1 MTTSVSLS
9 MGQSILLSGLAAIA
23 LVYVAYFRIWTA
35 LAVAS
40 DFLFAVALAVC
51 VTSVIAPGVFDVVSR
66 AIIDR
71 SPLPAAL
78 DEADAQVEALAA
90 LPGELIDRALARIGF
105 GDDADDGSAAEAV
118 VEPPLT
124 PFETAMAAAGPTSS
138 TSAIPAMPPV
148 PPSPGITPSAPARSD
163 SIDAIAAIGDDPL
176 SAEAPPVEGF
186 FTRSIRP
193 SVEGLVAL
201 VLRGST
207 LVVSGLLLIL
217 SLASRASTTT
227 AKRLRTLAERIDAL
241 EARHDAGPLASVGA
255 A

>member
-1 MTTSVSLS
+1 MSTSVSLS
-9 MGQSILLSGLAAIA
+9 MGQSILLSGLAVIA

-40 DFLFAVALAVC
+40 DLLFAVALTVC
-51 VTSVIAPGVFDVVSR
+51 VISVVAPGVFDVVSR

-71 SPLPAAL
+71 SPLPTAL
-78 DEADAQVEALAA
+78 HEADAQVEALAA
-90 LPGELIDRALARIGF
+90 LPGELIDRALEQIGF
-105 GDDADDGSAAEAV
+105 GDDADEGSASEAV
-118 VEPPLT
+118 IEPPLT
-124 PFETAMAAAGPTSS
+124 PFETAMASAGPTSS
-138 TSAIPAMPPV
+138 TTAIPAIPPV
-148 PPSPGITPSAPARSD
+148 PPSPGISPGVPALGEST
-163 SIDAIAAIGDDPL
+163 DAIPSTGDDPL
-176 SAEAPPVEGF
+176 AGEAPPVEGF

-227 AKRLRTLAERIDAL
+227 AKRLRALAERIDAL
-241 EARHDAGPLASVGA
+241 EARHDAEPLPSAGA